1 MDTLLEIGI
10 QAGLEG
16 KELLNFVIEQQSI
29 QREVRAAEREV
40 EKLKAEATKI
50 EAEAELQLQK
60 EKLEAELQ
68 IEKLRIEDESQK
80 EKLRMED
87 ERLKRNEAEQQRL
100 DLEKERMR
108 LAHELEMRKLQH
120 SEKTTQSYTMTP
132 ELPTYDEGRDSI
144 SAYLERFERF
154 ARIQKWETGM
164 WAIILSA
171 LLTGR
176 ALEIYARLPVSEAAN
191 YSTVKA
197 ALLKGYNQTESGF
210 RVRFR
215 DSKPEKAESPTQFVT
230 RLTGYLDKWIEMAE
244 VTDYQGFRCLII
256 REQFLNQCPKELA
269 IHLKERAFVSMEE
282 LCKQAERFLEARGQV
297 LSTITENKD
306 KANTYRGQEKNTTS
320 ELMQQRRECYNCGRL
335 GHTKAGCRMEGGG
348 NEQRCTHC
356 NIFGH
361 DADIC
366 RNKMIVAGVLQ
377 TRVIKASNTNSRK
390 DRTQRSSHRRLYTMK
405 GQVGIQAVNTLRD
418 TGCNAICV
426 KKKFVRTDQMTGK
439 HRLCK
444 LIDGSERKLET
455 AVVDINTPYF
465 TKKGATVVCMEDSA
479 YDLVIGNV
487 EGATCKCNPNPDW
500 TPRAVT
506 VMRNFPRDR

>member
-1 MDTLLEIGI
+1 MTSGGSSNFTSYKIAVNIREEKTDMDTLLEIGI

-40 EKLKAEATKI
+40 EKLKAEAMKI

-108 LAHELEMRKLQH
+108 LAHELEKRKLQH
-120 SEKTTQSYTMTP
+120 TEKTTQSYTMTP

-144 SAYLERFERF
+144 SAYLERFEQF
-154 ARIQKWETGM
+154 ARIQKWKTGM

-210 RVRFR
+210 LVRFR

-244 VTDYQGFRCLII
+244 VTDYQGFRRLIM
-256 REQFLNQCPKELA
+256 RA
-269 IHLKERAFVSMEE
+269 IFKPVSRRTCNTSQRKSI
-282 LCKQAERFLEARGQV
+282 CKH
-297 LSTITENKD
+297 
-306 KANTYRGQEKNTTS
+306 
-320 ELMQQRRECYNCGRL
+320 GR
-335 GHTKAGCRMEGGG
+335 
-348 NEQRCTHC
+348 
-356 NIFGH
+356 
-361 DADIC
+361 
-366 RNKMIVAGVLQ
+366 
-377 TRVIKASNTNSRK
+377 
-390 DRTQRSSHRRLYTMK
+390 TM
-405 GQVGIQAVNTLRD
+405 
-418 TGCNAICV
+418 
-426 KKKFVRTDQMTGK
+426 
-439 HRLCK
+439 
-444 LIDGSERKLET
+444 
-455 AVVDINTPYF
+455 
-465 TKKGATVVCMEDSA
+465 
-479 YDLVIGNV
+479 
-487 EGATCKCNPNPDW
+487 
-500 TPRAVT
+500 
-506 VMRNFPRDR
+506 